1 MLPCGCLLQIA
12 SVTFKLE
19 LHYVTIVND
28 YINNINIKERT
39 RLQGKDVVLGLLNQ
53 RDMSGYEIKEVF
65 ETQLKFF
72 FDGTFGMIYP
82 ILRKLEKDGLIQ
94 KKHVVQD
101 LKPNKNIYSIT
112 ELGKKEFMT
121 YLNSKTV
128 EETFKSD
135 FLMRMY
141 FGQDLDRDKVIS
153 FVEQEITRK
162 KTNLSE
168 LTDNYERWTDNGMNS
183 FQEITFMYGIAYY
196 KSEIEVLD
204 KALEQLKNQN

>member
-1 MLPCGCLLQIA
+1 M
-12 SVTFKLE
+12 
-19 LHYVTIVND
+19 
-28 YINNINIKERT
+28 
-39 RLQGKDVVLGLLNQ
+39 QGKDVVLGLLNQ
-53 RDMSGYEIKEVF
+53 RDMSGYEIKDVF

-82 ILRKLEKDGLIQ
+82 ILRKLEKEGLIQ

-101 LKPNKNIYSIT
+101 LKPNKNVYSIT
-112 ELGKKEFMT
+112 DLGKKEFKT

-141 FGQDLDRDKVIS
+141 FGQELDRDKMIS
-153 FVEQEITRK
+153 FIKQEIERK

-168 LTDNYERWTDNGMNS
+168 LTDNYERWTNNGMNS

-196 KSEIEVLD
+196 KSEIKVLNE
-204 KALEQLKNQN
+204 ALEKLDGQD

>member
-1 MLPCGCLLQIA
+1 M
-12 SVTFKLE
+12 
-19 LHYVTIVND
+19 
-28 YINNINIKERT
+28 
-39 RLQGKDVVLGLLNQ
+39 QGKDVVLGLLNQ

-82 ILRKLEKDGLIQ
+82 IFRKLEKDGLIQ

>member
-1 MLPCGCLLQIA
+1 M
-12 SVTFKLE
+12 
-19 LHYVTIVND
+19 
-28 YINNINIKERT
+28 
-39 RLQGKDVVLGLLNQ
+39 QGKDVVLGLLNQ

-204 KALEQLKNQN
+204 KALDQLKNQN

>member
-1 MLPCGCLLQIA
+1 M
-12 SVTFKLE
+12 
-19 LHYVTIVND
+19 
-28 YINNINIKERT
+28 
-39 RLQGKDVVLGLLNQ
+39 QGKDVVLGLLNQ

-82 ILRKLEKDGLIQ
+82 ILRKLEKDELIQ

>member
-1 MLPCGCLLQIA
+1 
-12 SVTFKLE
+12 
-19 LHYVTIVND
+19 
-28 YINNINIKERT
+28 
-39 RLQGKDVVLGLLNQ
+39 LQGKDVVLGLLNQ

>member
-1 MLPCGCLLQIA
+1 
-12 SVTFKLE
+12 
-19 LHYVTIVND
+19 
-28 YINNINIKERT
+28 
-39 RLQGKDVVLGLLNQ
+39 
-53 RDMSGYEIKEVF
+53 MSGYEIKEVF

>member
-1 MLPCGCLLQIA
+1 M
-12 SVTFKLE
+12 
-19 LHYVTIVND
+19 
-28 YINNINIKERT
+28 
-39 RLQGKDVVLGLLNQ
+39 
-53 RDMSGYEIKEVF
+53 
-65 ETQLKFF
+65 
-72 FDGTFGMIYP
+72 
-82 ILRKLEKDGLIQ
+82 EKDGLIQ

>member
-1 MLPCGCLLQIA
+1 
-12 SVTFKLE
+12 
-19 LHYVTIVND
+19 
-28 YINNINIKERT
+28 
-39 RLQGKDVVLGLLNQ
+39 
-53 RDMSGYEIKEVF
+53 
-65 ETQLKFF
+65 
-72 FDGTFGMIYP
+72 MIYP

>member
-1 MLPCGCLLQIA
+1 M
-12 SVTFKLE
+12 
-19 LHYVTIVND
+19 
-28 YINNINIKERT
+28 
-39 RLQGKDVVLGLLNQ
+39 QGKDVVLGLLNQ